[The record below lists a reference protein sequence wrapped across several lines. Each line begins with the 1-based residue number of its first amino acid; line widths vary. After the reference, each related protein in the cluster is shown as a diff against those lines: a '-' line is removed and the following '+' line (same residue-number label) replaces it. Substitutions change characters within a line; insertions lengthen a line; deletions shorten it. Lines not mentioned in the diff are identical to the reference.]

1 MPQPSTL
8 PAPTNSDTASIFSGG
23 GEMGALMRSFDWESH
38 PMGNPQ
44 QWPHSLRANIRL
56 LLNSRFPIFI
66 WWTKDLFLFHNDAYL
81 PALGKKHPT
90 ALGAKAKD
98 IWAEVWDQIGGLTED
113 ILENSNDFYAENLLL
128 YLERNGYAE
137 ETYWT
142 FSYSPAFNDAGEVAG
157 IFCACNEETSFVLG
171 QRRLKT
177 LKDISDALSQ
187 ALTMDELSS
196 TACAILNKNPNDLP
210 FNLIYLTNAIGSE
223 ARLTAQAGQLQP
235 SLTPDLIN
243 LLNLPEPWPLA
254 EVQQTRQPIIIDLP
268 AGSNSITNNTTTAI
282 AKRAVIL
289 PILRPAQIQ
298 PLGFFIAGLSDR
310 LEYNENYQGFH
321 SLLAGHI
328 ATSIINV
335 QARQEILNKQEY
347 LNEIF
352 QQAPVGI
359 TMLRGPEYIVDI
371 ANPAVCEIWRIKQED
386 VLGRPV
392 LQAIPEATEQGFK
405 LLLDEVLKTGVPF
418 VANELPL
425 VLERNGE
432 LETVYLNFV
441 YHPLRDEH
449 GFISG
454 IIAVAI
460 DISEQVKAR
469 QEIET
474 MNRQLLTTNADLDN
488 FVYSASHDLK
498 APIYNIEGLMHELQ
512 EHLPPQLAS
521 SIEIQQL
528 TAHIQTSINRFKK
541 VVTELTEVAKIQR
554 EAGEDTSAIDLKEV
568 ITGVCLDLRAAIVS
582 AGAIIETNL
591 TQQAAISFSAKNIRS
606 IVYNL
611 ISNAIK
617 YKSPERK
624 PHILISTEQTADYL
638 ALSVADN
645 GLGLNPDDVQKM
657 FSMFKRL
664 HDHVEGSGIG
674 LYIVKKIV
682 DNAGGKIEVESELG
696 KGTTFR
702 VFFSKEV

>member
-1 MPQPSTL
+1 
-8 PAPTNSDTASIFSGG
+8 
-23 GEMGALMRSFDWESH
+23 MGALMRSFDWESH

-44 QWPHSLRANIRL
+44 QWPQSLKANIRL
-56 LLNSRFPIFI
+56 MLNSKFPMFI
-66 WWTKDLFLFHNDAYL
+66 WWTKDFFMFHNDAYI
-81 PALGKKHPT
+81 PALGKKHPA
-90 ALGAKAKD
+90 ALGARAKD
-98 IWAEVWDQIGGLTED
+98 MWAEIWEQIGGIAED
-113 ILENSNDFYAENLLL
+113 IMQNGNDFYAENLLL
-128 YLERNGYAE
+128 YLERNEYAE

-142 FSYSPAFNDAGEVAG
+142 FSYSPAFNDAGEVEG
-157 IFCACNEETSFVLG
+157 MFCACNEETSFVLG

-187 ALTMDELSS
+187 ALTMDQLSR
-196 TACAILNKNPNDLP
+196 TACAILDKNPNDLP
-210 FNLIYLTNAIGSE
+210 FSLIYLTNSVGVD
-223 ARLTAQAGQLQP
+223 ARLAGKTGQLP
-235 SLTPDLIN
+235 ASLTPDLIN
-243 LLNLPEPWPLA
+243 LSNLAEPWPLA
-254 EVQQTRQPIIIDLP
+254 EVQQTRQAALIDLP
-268 AGSNSITNNTTTAI
+268 AGSGAATD
-282 AKRAVIL
+282 RAVIL
-289 PILRPAQIQ
+289 PILRHGQNQ
-298 PLGFFIAGLSDR
+298 PLGFFIAGLSNK
-310 LEYNENYQGFH
+310 LEYNEDYQGFH

-328 ATSIINV
+328 ATSIISV

-371 ANPAVCEIWRIKQED
+371 ANPAVCEIWRIEQED

-392 LQAIPEATEQGFK
+392 LEAIPEATEQGFK
-405 LLLDEVLKTGVPF
+405 LLLDEVLKTGIPF

-432 LETVYLNFV
+432 LEAVYLNFV

-449 GFISG
+449 GFVSG

-474 MNRQLLTTNADLDN
+474 MNKQLLTTNADLDN

-498 APIYNIEGLMHELQ
+498 APIYNIEGLVHELQ
-512 EHLPPQLAS
+512 EHLPSQLS
-521 SIEIQQL
+521 SSDEIQQL
-528 TAHIQTSINRFKK
+528 TAHIQNSINRFKK
-541 VVTELTEVAKIQR
+541 VVTELTEVVKIQR
-554 EAGEDTSAIDLKEV
+554 EAGEDTSTIELKEV
-568 ITGVCLDLRAAIVS
+568 INEVCLDLKAAIVS
-582 AGAIIETNL
+582 AGATIETNL

-624 PHILISTEQTADYL
+624 PHILISTEHTADYL
-638 ALSVADN
+638 VLSVADN